1 LNISRRRALV
11 IGIDDYPEGLK
22 LHCCANDASV
32 IANLLEHN
40 EDGSRNFDVEKPE
53 ITDQS
58 HLKMHIEKLFEG
70 NGDVALLYFAGHG
83 TRSKTGGHLVTPD
96 YDAYNPGVS
105 MTDLASFMSDSE
117 WNNKIAI
124 LDCCNAGAMGDF
136 MSAEETCI
144 LKDGMTIMSAC
155 DRDESAT
162 ECDGHG
168 IFTHLLIEGLK
179 GGAADLSGS
188 VTPGGLYAYIDKSLG
203 AWSQRPVFKTNV
215 SNFVCLRGVTP
226 PIDRKTLSETIALF
240 EDRDSIFRLDPSFE
254 FTNNPDYK
262 NELKEPYC
270 IEKNVKKLKTLQ
282 KLESVGLVVPVEE
295 EHMYFAAMN
304 SGTCKLT
311 PLGKYYWKLA
321 KEGRI

>member
-1 LNISRRRALV
+1 MSKRKALV
-11 IGIDDYPEGLK
+11 IGIDDYPGKSK
-22 LHCCANDASV
+22 LHCCANDALA
-32 IANLLEHN
+32 IADLLEYN
-40 EDGSRNFDVEKPE
+40 EDGSRNFDIRKPQ
-53 ITDQS
+53 IRDQS
-58 HLKMHIEKLFEG
+58 SLKMHIEELFKG
-70 NGDVALLYFAGHG
+70 KGDVALLYFAGHG
-83 TRSKTGGHLVTPD
+83 TRNETGGYLVTPD
-96 YDAYNPGVS
+96 YDDCSLGVS
-105 MTDLASFMSDSE
+105 MTDLASIMSNSK
-117 WNNKIAI
+117 WTNKIAI
-124 LDCCNAGAMGDF
+124 LDCCSAGAMGDF
-136 MSAEETCI
+136 TSAEETCI

-168 IFTHLLIEGLK
+168 IFTDLLIEGLK

-188 VTPGGLYAYIDKSLG
+188 VTPGSLYAYIDKSLG

-215 SNFVCLRGVTP
+215 SNFVCLRGVAP
-226 PIDRKTLSETIALF
+226 PVDRKTLSETIALF
-240 EDRDSIFRLDPSFE
+240 EDRESVLRLDPSFE

-270 IEKNVKKLKTLQ
+270 IEENVEKLKNLQ

-304 SGTCKLT
+304 SGTCRLT